1 MSMDAVDVW
10 ITTAMLT
17 VIVFALRNS
26 FLFVP
31 ASLRPRGLL
40 ERALRYAPLAALA
53 ALVAPEVMRGWMGA
67 SAFELSLLLDARVLS
82 AAALLIAVKVSGN
95 ALIGLLVGCA
105 VFLLL

>member
-1 MSMDAVDVW
+1 MKMDAIDVW
-10 ITTAMLT
+10 ITTVMLT
-17 VIVFALRNS
+17 LIVFALRNA

-53 ALVAPEVMRGWMGA
+53 ALVAPEVMRGWLTA
-67 SAFELSLLLDARVLS
+67 SELGVSMLFDARVLS
-82 AAALLIAVKVSGN
+82 ALALLLTVRLTGN

-105 VFLLL
+105 VFLML